1 MNLDFENTKFT
12 VIDFFSAKLLWTLK
26 YRLFS
31 FEGTII
37 GHYATT

>member
-1 MNLDFENTKFT
+1 LILRTQNSQLL
-12 VIDFFSAKLLWTLK
+12 IFFSAKMMWTLK